1 MYKKIRSK
9 RTLRFIT
16 LVYGMVKEKRKTIG
30 VTAKRALSFMDSI
43 REESRST

>member
-16 LVYGMVKEKRKTIG
+16 LVYGMVKEKKKTIG
-30 VTAKRALSFMDSI
+30 KSKICNYPALSFI
-43 REESRST
+43 